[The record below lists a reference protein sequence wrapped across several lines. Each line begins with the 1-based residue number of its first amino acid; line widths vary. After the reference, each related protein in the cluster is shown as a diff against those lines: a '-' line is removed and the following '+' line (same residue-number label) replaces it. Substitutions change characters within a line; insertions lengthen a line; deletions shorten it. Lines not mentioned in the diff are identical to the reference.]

1 MRVENVKVTF
11 DIPVHFG
18 QPDKNGYI
26 YTKEVW
32 EEAVKKAADVPT
44 PIEII
49 NEDGTRTAVG
59 VTQDIKLVK
68 DGDED
73 IIKISGILFY
83 GGTSENVEFTKDVIT
98 NVTLNGIGITK

>member
-11 DIPVHFG
+11 NIPVHFR

-26 YTKEVW
+26 YTKKVW
-32 EEAVKKAADVPT
+32 EEVVKKAADIPT

-49 NEDGTRTAVG
+49 NDDGTQIAVG
-59 VTQDIKLVK
+59 VTQDMKLVK

-73 IIKISGILFY
+73 IIKVSGILFY

>member
-1 MRVENVKVTF
+1 MV
-11 DIPVHFG
+11 
-18 QPDKNGYI
+18 YA
-26 YTKEVW
+26 KECW
-32 EEAVKKAADVPT
+32 KEAVKNAVGV

-49 NEDGTRTAVG
+49 HDDDTLTVMG

-98 NVTLNGIGITK
+98 NMTLNGIGITK

>member
-11 DIPVHFG
+11 DIPVHFW
-18 QPDKNGYI
+18 QPDKNGYV
-26 YTKEVW
+26 YTKESW
-32 EEAVKKAADVPT
+32 EEAVKKASDIPT

-49 NEDGTRTAVG
+49 NDDGTRTALG

-73 IIKISGILFY
+73 IIKI
-83 GGTSENVEFTKDVIT
+83 T
-98 NVTLNGIGITK
+98 NVNLNGIGITK

>member
-18 QPDKNGYI
+18 QPDKNGYV
-26 YTKEVW
+26 YTKESW
-32 EEAVKKAADVPT
+32 EEAVKKAADIHT

-49 NEDGTRTAVG
+49 NDDGTRIAVG

-68 DGDED
+68 DGD
-73 IIKISGILFY
+73 
-83 GGTSENVEFTKDVIT
+83 EFTKDVIT

>member
-1 MRVENVKVTF
+1 M
-11 DIPVHFG
+11 
-18 QPDKNGYI
+18 
-26 YTKEVW
+26 
-32 EEAVKKAADVPT
+32 KKAADIPT

-49 NEDGTRTAVG
+49 NNDGTRTALG

-73 IIKISGILFY
+73 IIKISGVLFY

>member
-18 QPDKNGYI
+18 QPDKNGYV
-26 YTKEVW
+26 YSKEVW
-32 EEAVKKAADVPT
+32 EEAVKKAADIPT

-49 NEDGTRTAVG
+49 NDDGTRTALG

-68 DGDED
+68 DED
-73 IIKISGILFY
+73 QNIIKVYGILFY

-98 NVTLNGIGITK
+98 NMTLNGIGITK

>member
-1 MRVENVKVTF
+1 MRVDNVKVKF

-18 QPDKNGYI
+18 KSDKNGYV

-32 EEAVKKAADVPT
+32 EEAVKKAADIPT

-49 NEDGTRTAVG
+49 NDDGTRTAVG

-73 IIKISGILFY
+73 IIEVSGVLFY

-98 NVTLNGIGITK
+98 NVTLNGIRITK

>member
-18 QPDKNGYI
+18 RPDKNGYVYI
-26 YTKEVW
+26 KEVC
-32 EEAVKKAADVPT
+32 EETVKKAADIPT

-49 NEDGTRTAVG
+49 NDDGTRIAVG
-59 VTQDIKLVK
+59 ITQDIKLVK
-68 DGDED
+68 HGDED
-73 IIKISGILFY
+73 IIKVSGILFY

>member
-1 MRVENVKVTF
+1 MRVNNVKVTME
-11 DIPVHFG
+11 IPVHFN
-18 QPDKNGYI
+18 QPDKNGYV
-26 YTKEVW
+26 YTKEAW
-32 EEAVKKAADVPT
+32 EEAVKKAADIPT

-49 NEDGTRTAVG
+49 NDDGTRTALG

-73 IIKISGILFY
+73 IIKVSGMLRY
-83 GGTSENVEFTKDVIT
+83 GGTSENVEFTKEVIT

>member
-18 QPDKNGYI
+18 QSDKNGCV
-26 YTKEVW
+26 YTKESW
-32 EEAVKKAADVPT
+32 EEAVKKMADIPT

-49 NEDGTRTAVG
+49 NDDGTRTALG

-83 GGTSENVEFTKDVIT
+83 GGTSENVEFTKDIIT

>member
-1 MRVENVKVTF
+1 MRVDNVRVKF

-18 QPDKNGYI
+18 QSDKNGYI

-32 EEAVKKAADVPT
+32 EEAVKKAADIPT

-49 NEDGTRTAVG
+49 NNDGTRTAVG

-68 DGDED
+68 DEDED
-73 IIKISGILFY
+73 IIEVTGILFY

>member
-1 MRVENVKVTF
+1 MRVDNVRVKF

-18 QPDKNGYI
+18 QSDKNGYV
-26 YTKEVW
+26 YTKEIW
-32 EEAVKKAADVPT
+32 EEAVKKAADIPT

-49 NEDGTRTAVG
+49 NDDGTRTAVG

-73 IIKISGILFY
+73 IIEVSGVLFY

>member
-1 MRVENVKVTF
+1 MRVDNVRVKF

-18 QPDKNGYI
+18 QSDRNGYI

-32 EEAVKKAADVPT
+32 EEAVKKAANIPT

-49 NEDGTRTAVG
+49 NDDGTRTAVG

-68 DGDED
+68 DGDKN
-73 IIKISGILFY
+73 IIEVSGVLFY
-83 GGTSENVEFTKDVIT
+83 GGTSENVEFTKEVIT
-98 NVTLNGIGITK
+98 NVTLNGIGITR

>member
-18 QPDKNGYI
+18 QSDRNGYI

-32 EEAVKKAADVPT
+32 EEAVKKAADIPT

-49 NEDGTRTAVG
+49 NDDGTRITVG